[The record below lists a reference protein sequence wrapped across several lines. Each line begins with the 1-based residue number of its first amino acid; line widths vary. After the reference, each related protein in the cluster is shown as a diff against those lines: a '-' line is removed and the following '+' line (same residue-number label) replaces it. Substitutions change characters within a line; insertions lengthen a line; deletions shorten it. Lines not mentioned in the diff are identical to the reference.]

1 MTPHSPYSFQQCKQP
16 YAADW
21 KHSKT
26 HCPNL
31 VPTEKEQPEPT
42 GAVPVD
48 IKFDKTSKFHWESL
62 VDLWNDWYRQYLEAD
77 YPRLMVRFEDLLFQ
91 APAVMQQISNC
102 MGVDF
107 NVEMFKYQTKSAKG
121 HGSHTDF
128 LHAIIKS
135 GNETARKKG
144 MTEADLTFA
153 AQHLDIDLMRIFQY
167 QTPVEC
173 VAISGPSNC

>member
-1 MTPHSPYSFQQCKQP
+1 M
-16 YAADW
+16 
-21 KHSKT
+21 
-26 HCPNL
+26 
-31 VPTEKEQPEPT
+31 PTSPT
-42 GAVPVD
+42 GAVPVL
-48 IKFDKTSKFHWESL
+48 IKFDKTSKFHWDSL

-91 APAVMQQISNC
+91 APAVMKQISDC

-107 NVEMFKYQTKSAKG
+107 NASQFEYQIKSAKG

-144 MTEADLTFA
+144 MTVQDLTFA
-153 AQHLDIDLMRIFQY
+153 AQHLDVDLMRIFQY
-167 QTPVEC
+167 QSPTLPVEQLE
-173 VAISGPSNC
+173 

>member
-1 MTPHSPYSFQQCKQP
+1 MFANQFNLILNTCQQCKQP
-16 YAADW
+16 YAATW

-31 VPTEKEQPEPT
+31 VPTDKEGPEPT

-48 IKFDKTSKFHWESL
+48 IRFDQNSKFYWDSL
-62 VDLWNDWYRQYLEAD
+62 VDLWNDWYRQYLVAD
-77 YPRLMVRFEDLLFQ
+77 YPRLIVRFEDLLFQ
-91 APAVMQQISNC
+91 APAVMKQISDC

-107 NVEMFKYQTKSAKG
+107 NMSTFKYQTKSAKG

-144 MTEADLTFA
+144 MTEADLKFA
-153 AQHLDIDLMRIFQY
+153 AQQLDADLMRIFQY
-167 QTPVEC
+167 QAPVDL
-173 VAISGPSNC
+173 A